1 MNMYD
6 IGQEIFK
13 ARKEKRWSQQKLADV
28 SGISRS
34 SISLIESGSVTDL
47 GLRRVINLCN
57 VLGLEVTVSPKGSP
71 KSLNDMKQEE
81 QARFDANNASS
92 PSFGKGV

>member
-13 ARKEKRWSQQKLADV
+13 ARKAKGWSQQKLADY
-28 SGISRS
+28 SGLSRS

-47 GLRRVINLCN
+47 GLRRIINLCN
-57 VLGLEVTVSPKGSP
+57 VLSLEVTVTPKGSP

-81 QARFDANNASS
+81 HEQFERRYESPAS
-92 PSFGKGV
+92 FKGGV